1 MIEETEAMSDRE
13 TKSTLERLL
22 DAATMMVVSGLC
34 LTLLLFVAHGTIL
47 RNYEQ
52 LIVEKTAAQ
61 GQLVQSAMENY
72 VRPGLPLRQFVGY
85 QQLTAAMVKQDE
97 MLERMAVYDNLGE
110 RIFSSGEAAIRPLP
124 PTDERLIANG
134 PVTVRSNNSFLQVV
148 LPLRNKFER
157 VGDLILSVDR
167 TRISTKVNAEFRPVY
182 GVAAL
187 SIVIF
192 GFIVF
197 ASWDREAAPR
207 RRRVAIGFT
216 GTYLL
221 VAVAIA
227 LTMVSVF
234 TDGVQSKGRALADSL
249 GQRLDDIVNFGLQ
262 LDQVEGLDEVLIE
275 YRRLNPEVL
284 AAGITLT
291 GRVVVHTDPTKIG
304 RYWSSD
310 PANHEYRSDLTP
322 PNHTR
327 PATVVVAVPKAVVYW
342 QVMRSVKNFAALFV
356 ASSFFA
362 FLFMQVAQAIE
373 QARRIYGPNMEIW
386 RDGAALDLVK
396 PIFFLAVFVDHLA
409 YAFLPQFV
417 SEIAQREGLTSGAV
431 AIPFMAYY
439 LCFALA
445 LMPAGRYELRFG
457 SRALVLTGLIL
468 TAVSL
473 VLMALSPT
481 YYSVVIARG
490 ASGIGQGMLFI
501 GIQSFVLLKSSR
513 ENKTRANTIIVF
525 GYQAGMISG
534 MAIGSLLV
542 GQISPN
548 GVFSLGAM
556 VALAAML
563 YSQVIL
569 PGPEAKGTPQPL
581 SASAREIW
589 SEIGWM
595 LRDRK
600 FLRTILFVGLPAKAV
615 LTGAVLFAMPLMLHA
630 RGFPQEDIGQIIMI
644 YAACVIFSSTWAA
657 RIADQTSSTRMIL
670 VWGTIMTAAGLVTI
684 ASYGWEP
691 IATAPQ
697 SATLATIL
705 TVIGVAMVG
714 VAHGFIN
721 APVVTHVTETDVA
734 RRFGSGQV
742 GAGYRF
748 LERVGH
754 TLGPIFMGQLFAQFG
769 VGHAAFACAGLVIL
783 LLGLLFLITSR
794 DEPAHDSTPQEFAR

>member
-1 MIEETEAMSDRE
+1 MPDRE
-13 TKSTLERLL
+13 TKTILERLV
-22 DAATMMVVSGLC
+22 DAVTMMFVSSLC
-34 LTLLLFVAHGTIL
+34 LALLLFVAHGTIL
-47 RNYEQ
+47 RTYEQ
-52 LIVEKTAAQ
+52 LIVEKLFAQ

-72 VRPGLPLRQFVGY
+72 IRPGLPLRQYVGF
-85 QQLTAAMVKQDE
+85 QQLTEPMVKQDP
-97 MLERMAVYDNLGE
+97 MLDRMAAYDYQGE
-110 RIFSSGEAAIRPLP
+110 RVFSAGEATIRPIP
-124 PTDERLIANG
+124 PTDERQIANNMA
-134 PVTVRSNNSFLQVV
+134 TVRNGDRHVQVV

-157 VGDLILSVDR
+157 VGDLILSVNR
-167 TRISTKVNAEFRPVY
+167 HRIPDKVNAEFKLVFLAA
-182 GVAAL
+182 GVAIL
-187 SIVIF
+187 LF

-197 ASWDREAAPR
+197 TSWDKEAGSR
-207 RRRVAIGFT
+207 RRRVAVGFT

-221 VAVAIA
+221 VAAAVA

-249 GQRLDDIVNFGLQ
+249 GQRLDDVVNFGIQ
-262 LDQVEGLDEVLIE
+262 LDQVDGIDEVLNE
-275 YRRLNPEVL
+275 YRRLNPEISATGV
-284 AAGITLT
+284 TLT
-291 GRVVVHTDPTKIG
+291 GRVIVHTDPTKIG
-304 RYWSSD
+304 RYWATD

-322 PNHTR
+322 PNHPR

-342 QVMRSVKNFAALFV
+342 QVLRSVKNFAALFV

-373 QARRIYGPNMEIW
+373 HARRTHGPNVELW
-386 RDGAALDLVK
+386 REGAALDLVK

-417 SEIAQREGLTSGAV
+417 SDIVQREGLTSDAV
-431 AIPFMAYY
+431 AIPFTAYY

-457 SRALVLTGLIL
+457 SRALILTGLIM

-473 VLMALSPT
+473 VAMAISPT
-481 YYSVVIARG
+481 YNAVVIARG
-490 ASGIGQGMLFI
+490 ASGVGQGMLFI

-548 GVFSLGAM
+548 GVFALGAM
-556 VALAAML
+556 IALAATL
-563 YSQVIL
+563 YSQVVL
-569 PGPEAKGTPQPL
+569 PGPDARGAPQPL
-581 SASAREIW
+581 VASARDIW
-589 SEIGWM
+589 TEIGWM
-595 LRDRK
+595 LRDGK
-600 FLRTILFVGLPAKAV
+600 FLRTILFVGVPAKAV

-657 RIADQTSSTRMIL
+657 RLADHTANTRVIL
-670 VWGTIMTAAGLVTI
+670 VWGTVLTAAGLFTI

-691 IATAPQ
+691 IATLPQ
-697 SATLATIL
+697 ASTLATVL
-705 TVIGVAMVG
+705 TVIGIAMVG
-714 VAHGFIN
+714 IAHGFIN
-721 APVVTHVTETDVA
+721 APVVTHVTETEVA

-748 LERVGH
+748 LERAGH
-754 TLGPIFMGQLFAQFG
+754 TLGPIFMGQLFTHFG
-769 VGHAAFACAGLVIL
+769 IGHAAFAFAGLIVL
-783 LLGLLFLITSR
+783 LLGLIFLITSR
-794 DEPAHDSTPQEFAR
+794 AEAAHNSTPQEFAR